1 MRFQIWILAL
11 SFVVFGLV
19 AWLFLG
25 YSPVYIG
32 LMLFGVAAFSL
43 GFLSEK

>member
-1 MRFQIWILAL
+1 MRYQIWIVAL

-19 AWLFLG
+19 GWLFLG

-32 LMLFGVAAFSL
+32 LMLLGAVGFAL
-43 GFLSEK
+43 GFLSDK

>member
-1 MRFQIWILAL
+1 MRYQIWIVAL

-19 AWLFLG
+19 GWLFLG

-32 LMLFGVAAFSL
+32 LMIIGLAAFTL

>member
-1 MRFQIWILAL
+1 MRYQIWIVAL

-19 AWLFLG
+19 GWLFLG

-32 LMLFGVAAFSL
+32 LMLLGITGFGL
-43 GFLSEK
+43 GFMSDK

>member
-1 MRFQIWILAL
+1 MRYQIWIVAL

-19 AWLFLG
+19 GWLFLG

-32 LMLFGVAAFSL
+32 LMLFGAAGFGL
-43 GFLSEK
+43 GLTSAR